1 MTENKIREKINE
13 AKREKEISLPPSFR
27 ERHSCLIIL
36 ILLVLIAL
44 YTFASQMI
52 FAVPLFLYVA
62 WFGFDIF
69 LLNIQGFLTALESR
83 SWPKAEAI
91 VMRAVTSESLSR
103 ENNRSS
109 WSLSLEYR
117 YAVKGEEYVSNKYA
131 LVGRDY
137 RTKAKVDALIEKLG
151 ESFMV
156 RYNPKQ
162 HAEAIVK
169 VEVSYVYFIGMAMGI
184 LVMGGGVLGFLD
196 YFAVLDVGAI
206 IDRWD
211 A

>member
-1 MTENKIREKINE
+1 MAENKIRAKINE
-13 AKREKEISLPPSFR
+13 AKREKEVSLPPSFR

-44 YTFASQMI
+44 YTFASQVI
-52 FAVPLFLYVA
+52 FAVPLFLYVT

-69 LLNIQGFLTALESR
+69 LLNIQGFVTALESR

-91 VMRAVTSESLSR
+91 VMRAVASESLFK
-103 ENNRSS
+103 EHNRSS

-131 LVGRDY
+131 LVYRDY
-137 RTKAKVDALIEKLG
+137 RKKEKVDALIEKLG
-151 ESFMV
+151 DSFMV
-156 RYNPKQ
+156 RYNPKK

-169 VEVSYVYFIGMAMGI
+169 VEVSEIYFIGMAMGI
-184 LVMGGGVLGFLD
+184 LVMGGGALGLLD
-196 YFAVLDVGAI
+196 YFAVLDVHEMVKQW
-206 IDRWD
+206 R
-211 A
+211 